1 MGTDKALIEFS
12 GQSLWRRQLTVLQQ
26 MNPESIRISA
36 RETPRWCP
44 PEIGTI
50 PDTKPAC
57 GPLGGLVAVLEHLE
71 TSHLLVLAID
81 LPRITIEP
89 LARLWAAA
97 QPGIGVIPQSNEG
110 FETLCAI
117 YPREAAPLARAAL
130 ENGEFSLQRL
140 VATLRRENLIHAY
153 SLSSSEQ
160 WFFLN
165 VNTEAELEKFQG
177 SA

>member
-1 MGTDKALIEFS
+1 
-12 GQSLWRRQLTVLQQ
+12 
-26 MNPESIRISA
+26 
-36 RETPRWCP
+36 
-44 PEIGTI
+44 
-50 PDTKPAC
+50 
-57 GPLGGLVAVLEHLE
+57 
-71 TSHLLVLAID
+71 

-97 QPGIGVIPQSNEG
+97 QPGIGVIPQSNKG